1 MEEKYNQLCEKYME
15 TLKFCDKV
23 CDKLKIEQAKTRDLR
38 RRIES
43 MEKEISL
50 KNREIANL
58 SRTTW
63 EDVVTIFLSCC
74 GGGFIIYILANLF

>member
-1 MEEKYNQLCEKYME
+1 MEEKYNQLYEKYME
-15 TLKFCDKV
+15 TLKSYDKV
-23 CDKLKIEQAKTRDLR
+23 YDKLKVEQARTRDLR
-38 RRIES
+38 KRMES
-43 MEKEISL
+43 IEKEISL

-74 GGGFIIYILANLF
+74 GGGFLLYMLANLF